1 MAAATG
7 TAIAMALAA
16 AAASAYNTNRTL
28 NKQDNQAAEGIRRQ
42 QRIQREAD
50 ARVASELAKVKGSNP
65 QDEAAA
71 NQAMMLE
78 QIAGAQAKARRGLQ
92 MTGATSADY
101 RDAAGAASA
110 GATDYASQIAS
121 LLAQTDAAQQQRQ
134 QEGFDRADLATD
146 IGVIARRSR
155 GDQFVNDLKVRGIR
169 RNPWIDMA
177 AQAASGYA
185 SGGMTGGG
193 GG

>member
-1 MAAATG
+1 MG
-7 TAIAMALAA
+7 TEVLIGMALAGA
-16 AAASAYNTNRTL
+16 AAGANAYNTNRTL
-28 NKQDNQAAEGIRRQ
+28 NKQDQQVAAGIRRQ
-42 QRIQREAD
+42 QQTQREAD
-50 ARVASELAKVKGSNP
+50 ARVAQELAKVKASNP

-71 NQAMMLE
+71 NQEAMLA
-78 QIAGAQAKARRGLQ
+78 QIAGAQAKARRGFQ
-92 MTGATSADY
+92 MPGAASADY
-101 RDAAGAASA
+101 RQAAGAAGA

-146 IGVIARRSR
+146 IGVIARRSQ

-177 AQAASGYA
+177 AQAAQGYA
-185 SGGMTGGG
+185 IGSIAGGG
-193 GG
+193 G